1 MSGCIDVLP
10 QCQFPVVSS
19 YVNHPSA
26 RQPRQPQPAPHQTWT
41 VQRPHAANC
50 RLSQRCGCINQL
62 MGPAV
67 KFNVW
72 SAQVPGPGGPWP
84 PLPAALPPIVWLCI
98 PRIWPN
104 LDTSFDTS
112 VDTSSSDMGKAS
124 FSSFPNP
131 RSKSNLPTPNHRA
144 TALSCH
150 PALLLACLYHHHLA
164 ELHFFFFF
172 WITVR
177 LCLDPTTLPTRDHP
191 ASYLRALASLSLI
204 NKAIATCCQHNTKR
218 QTLTSRYLAS
228 HRDQQTLWRVKLA
241 CFFSRNLVHS
251 IFFVLLS

>member
-10 QCQFPVVSS
+10 QCQCPVVSS
-19 YVNHPSA
+19 YVNRPSA

-112 VDTSSSDMGKAS
+112 VDTSSSDMGMAS
-124 FSSFPNP
+124 FSSLPNP

-150 PALLLACLYHHHLA
+150 PALLLACLYHRHLA

-172 WITVR
+172 
-177 LCLDPTTLPTRDHP
+177 LDYCTPVLRPYDP
-191 ASYLRALASLSLI
+191 AD
-204 NKAIATCCQHNTKR
+204 T
-218 QTLTSRYLAS
+218 
-228 HRDQQTLWRVKLA
+228 
-241 CFFSRNLVHS
+241 
-251 IFFVLLS
+251 